1 MKPFRAK
8 FTANNL
14 NRSNYNREFKGI
26 VVQITNEENSSDAG
40 SNDNVWY
47 IDLDTQRL
55 EHVQAYEYDIYFISF
70 VE

>member
-8 FTANNL
+8 FIGNYYS
-14 NRSNYNREFKGI
+14 RSNNNKEFKGI

-40 SNDNVWY
+40 SEDNVWY
-47 IDLDTQRL
+47 INNDTQRL
-55 EHVQAYEYDIYFISF
+55 ENVPANQYDIYFISF